1 MATTATTTAP
11 LSDTD
16 IIRLASQHHHAQTQ
30 TQTQTPLPS
39 YLLSLDSHPK
49 LLSFLHAR
57 ASSPSPSLTVSDYT
71 LSLLSLISLSPH
83 TPSLSSLLSSLLSS
97 YTHLFASLLIPHD
110 SNSLKTIQFFVS
122 LLHHT
127 PVTSLEA
134 VIDSILSYLPQID
147 DSEDTQILDLLP
159 TCLNLVFDS
168 GGDFAHRVFDKMLE
182 CNWSKELLMKMVSIV
197 GEFAFLDKVRR
208 REFLDKVFVGMKRVD
223 LQDLPSLVYQLLVL
237 SATSKGF
244 SKREVIEGIV
254 MFFGSKMGSN
264 MSSIFRQVEGTV
276 LLHVNFSVKQDLSL
290 GQEVMGL
297 VRSDFRAF
305 NHFTVAILLSVAR
318 VRRFSESSLGIL
330 KTAVLT
336 AYRDYKFAK

>member
-1 MATTATTTAP
+1 
-11 LSDTD
+11 
-16 IIRLASQHHHAQTQ
+16 
-30 TQTQTPLPS
+30 
-39 YLLSLDSHPK
+39 
-49 LLSFLHAR
+49 
-57 ASSPSPSLTVSDYT
+57 
-71 LSLLSLISLSPH
+71 
-83 TPSLSSLLSSLLSS
+83 
-97 YTHLFASLLIPHD
+97 
-110 SNSLKTIQFFVS
+110 
-122 LLHHT
+122 
-127 PVTSLEA
+127 
-134 VIDSILSYLPQID
+134 
-147 DSEDTQILDLLP
+147 
-159 TCLNLVFDS
+159 
-168 GGDFAHRVFDKMLE
+168 
-182 CNWSKELLMKMVSIV
+182 MKMVSIV

-237 SATSKGF
+237 SAMSKGF